1 MITTIPYGHSTSYVK
16 IPNFIFI
23 YVVSIQVLFYSFF
36 RIPMCLSPFQMTPA
50 CLSTLTPIQ
59 HTHLFRGNAL
69 TPRLWQLKPAKP
81 PKAEGESTQGDSRP
95 QSNWV
100 THLEKTHVGQYDI
113 WKTIRTGQW
122 LAWLSRLTLLQPA
135 GKTNTPLNIER
146 LICYKSTS
154 LYNSIIRAAV
164 LQHTSGSAHP
174 HLSST
179 RPGAGDSGSNPGCT
193 LTRYLTS
200 SLSLLIWHLIF
211 DTK

>member
-100 THLEKTHVGQYDI
+100 THLEKTQHMLASMTSEKPLGQDN
-113 WKTIRTGQW
+113 GSPDCQD
-122 LAWLSRLTLLQPA
+122 LHFSSQL
-135 GKTNTPLNIER
+135 ER
-146 LICYKSTS
+146 PI
-154 LYNSIIRAAV
+154 
-164 LQHTSGSAHP
+164 HH
-174 HLSST
+174 
-179 RPGAGDSGSNPGCT
+179 
-193 LTRYLTS
+193 
-200 SLSLLIWHLIF
+200 
-211 DTK
+211 